1 MPEPDDTVRTES
13 HGTIEDTAPV
23 VARRVA
29 QTESVD
35 AKFTV
40 GRALPPQGPPVTDIN
55 LLEFRPPEV
64 PAGGVVRY
72 KVRANLVVTQVPDF
86 DAEWKIRQRTPRA
99 LSPTD
104 IVAHQNDDRR
114 VWRRRAVIIVGA
126 VSLVVLAAGLAG
138 IWALQQF

>member
-1 MPEPDDTVRTES
+1 MPEPDDTVLTEG

-23 VARRVA
+23 AARRVA

-40 GRALPPQGPPVTDIN
+40 GRALPPQGPPVTDIH

-72 KVRANLVVTQVPDF
+72 KVRSNLEVTQVPDF

-99 LSPTD
+99 LSPTE
-104 IVAHQNDDRR
+104 IVAHQHDDRR
-114 VWRRRAVIIVGA
+114 AWRRRAIIAVVAIWLGVI
-126 VSLVVLAAGLAG
+126 VVAGAG
-138 IWALQQF
+138 IWALQRF